1 MGNTVA
7 TTQTTEQV
15 SKQDIK
21 NLTDTTGLKL
31 FAGRANLVL
40 AQKIARYLGVRLG
53 RLTATTF
60 SDGEIRVMVDES
72 ARGNDVFIIQPTCY
86 PVNDNLMELLILL
99 DAFRRASARRITVVM
114 PYYGY
119 ARQDKK
125 IKPREPVTA
134 RLVADL
140 ISGAGANRVITV
152 DLHAEQIQG
161 FFDIPVDHLY
171 GGPIIGNWMRAKQ
184 YHEQDIV
191 VVSPDVAGVSR
202 ARALAEVLNA
212 PIAII
217 AKRRPEPN
225 KVDIVEIIGDVQGK
239 KCIMIDDM
247 IDTGGS
253 VIKGAEALLKRGAVE
268 VIASCTHP
276 VFSGDACD
284 NLQNSVLSQVICMDT
299 IPLPSEKRFE
309 KLVVLPSAPLLAEA
323 IRRSHMNESISEIF
337 GDYSWMNFNT
347 ISED

>member
-1 MGNTVA
+1 MGKKVA
-7 TTQTTEQV
+7 LSQTNEQV
-15 SKQDIK
+15 K
-21 NLTDTTGLKL
+21 NHHHKDTPGLKL
-31 FAGRANLVL
+31 FAGRANLPL
-40 AQKIARYLGVRLG
+40 AERIASYLGVKLG

-60 SDGEIRVMVDES
+60 SDGETRILVDES
-72 ARGNDVFIIQPTCY
+72 ARGNDVFIIQPTCQ

-140 ISGAGANRVITV
+140 ITVAGANRVISV

-161 FFDIPVDHLY
+161 FFGIPVDHLY
-171 GGPIIGNWMRAKQ
+171 GGPILGKWMRNQ
-184 YHEQDIV
+184 NYHEQEIV

-202 ARALAEVLNA
+202 ARSLAEMLNA

-225 KVDIVEIIGDVQGK
+225 KVDIVEIIGDVKGK

-253 VIKGAEALLKRGAVE
+253 VIVGAEGLMKRGATE

-276 VFSGDACD
+276 VFSGGA
-284 NLQNSVLSQVICMDT
+284 LEKLEKSVISKVICMDT
-299 IPLPSEKRFE
+299 IPIPHAEKST
-309 KLVVLPSAPLLAEA
+309 KLVMLPSAPLLAEA
-323 IRRSHMNESISEIF
+323 IRRSHMNESISELF
-337 GDYSWMNFNT
+337 GNYSWMHFES
-347 ISED
+347 ISQD